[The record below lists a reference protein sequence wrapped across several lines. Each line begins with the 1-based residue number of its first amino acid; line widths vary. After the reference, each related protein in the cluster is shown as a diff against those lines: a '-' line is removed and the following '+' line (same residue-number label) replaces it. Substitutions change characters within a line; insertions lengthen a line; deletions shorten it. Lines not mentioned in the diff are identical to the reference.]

1 MIYTHNIS
9 AVSNTV
15 DIDAWHVER
24 PFDYQQS
31 ISFMLISILL
41 VYLCGRVNY
50 TFKRICGLSKQV
62 IGIVRMVEGE
72 VTVEKDKTIE
82 VVLLLLRPS
91 IQTHDY
97 VTT

>member
-1 MIYTHNIS
+1 M
-9 AVSNTV
+9 V
-15 DIDAWHVER
+15 DIDAWHVGR
-24 PFDYQQS
+24 PFYQQPLSFIPIS
-31 ISFMLISILL
+31 ISL
-41 VYLCGRVNY
+41 VYLCGRVNH

>member
-31 ISFMLISILL
+31 ISFMPISILL
-41 VYLCGRVNY
+41 VYLYGRVNH
-50 TFKRICGLSKQV
+50 TLKRVCGLSKQV
-62 IGIVRMVEGE
+62 IGIVRIVERE

>member
-1 MIYTHNIS
+1 
-9 AVSNTV
+9 
-15 DIDAWHVER
+15 
-24 PFDYQQS
+24 
-31 ISFMLISILL
+31 
-41 VYLCGRVNY
+41 
-50 TFKRICGLSKQV
+50 
-62 IGIVRMVEGE
+62 MVEGE

>member
-41 VYLCGRVNY
+41 VYLCGRVNH
-50 TFKRICGLSKQV
+50 TFKRICGLSNQV